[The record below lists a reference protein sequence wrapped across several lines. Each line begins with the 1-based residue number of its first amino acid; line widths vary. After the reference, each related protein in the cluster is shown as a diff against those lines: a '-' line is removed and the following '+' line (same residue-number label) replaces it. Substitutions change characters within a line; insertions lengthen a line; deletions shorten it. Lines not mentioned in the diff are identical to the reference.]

1 MARRPDD
8 VDPSVWK
15 EQRAAYWKR
24 INRTLN
30 VAMIIAIALLI
41 ARYFGWLPTGR

>member
-1 MARRPDD
+1 MARRPEG
-8 VDPSVWK
+8 VDPAVWK

-30 VAMIIAIALLI
+30 VTMVIAIALLI
-41 ARYFGWLPTGR
+41 ARYFGWLPVGR